1 MKKDNDVI
9 NVYWAPASN
18 ENGSDIESE
27 MLYPNPTNLYDEL
40 FKMKN
45 KEIKSVDQTFFA
57 CPATQ
62 SNFKNTFVFKNV
74 VNTNYNYR
82 YNDKDNVV
90 EFQNVSKTNLPISLS
105 RPPVISPGPQVTFGL
120 GYLFFAD
127 QSIDAYLNSP
137 TFHKAGYT
145 NYGTIFPGS
154 FDIGQWFRP
163 YFFEVQMW
171 NQSGEFI
178 IEEDEPIFY
187 LSFKTDKKIK
197 INRFKN
203 TKLLSEYAK
212 HCVGSS
218 STIKSKTSLA
228 YRYKIFN
235 QSSLNKTILTE
246 IKKNLIGEKY
256 E

>member
-1 MKKDNDVI
+1 MKSDNDVI
-9 NVYWAPASN
+9 NIYWAPASN
-18 ENGSDIESE
+18 ENGSDVESE
-27 MLYPNPTNLYDEL
+27 MLYPNPTNLYDDL
-40 FKMKN
+40 FKIKN
-45 KEIKSVDQTFFA
+45 KELKFVDQTFFA
-57 CPATQ
+57 CPAIQ

-74 VNTNYNYR
+74 VKTNYNYN
-82 YNDKDNVV
+82 YTYD
-90 EFQNVSKTNLPISLS
+90 TNNLEIGSDLKIGLPISS
-105 RPPVISPGPQVTFGL
+105 WRPPVVSYGPQIIFGL

-163 YFFEVQMW
+163 YFFEVQTW
-171 NQSGEFI
+171 NQTGKFI
-178 IEEDEPIFY
+178 IEDDEPIFY
-187 LSFKTDKKIK
+187 LSFKTNKKIK
-197 INRFKN
+197 LHRFKN
-203 TKLLSEYAK
+203 TKLLSQYAN

-235 QSSLNKTILTE
+235 QSSLNKTVLKE
-246 IKKNLIGEKY
+246 IKKNLIGENN